1 MLPLPIAK
9 KYRSVWNQHLTKN
22 LKFTQEKSA
31 GVEQGIIL
39 LLQHTQAPRQ
49 TIVSLRITVEEKCC
63 ENQLKGNR
71 CNAVIFADHQIE
83 DTNGQSTA
91 MTLQVSQL

>member
-31 GVEQGIIL
+31 GAELTRNHPAIAA
-39 LLQHTQAPRQ
+39 HTS
-49 TIVSLRITVEEKCC
+49 TKTDYC
-63 ENQLKGNR
+63 
-71 CNAVIFADHQIE
+71 
-83 DTNGQSTA
+83 QSQDNSRRKK
-91 MTLQVSQL
+91 L